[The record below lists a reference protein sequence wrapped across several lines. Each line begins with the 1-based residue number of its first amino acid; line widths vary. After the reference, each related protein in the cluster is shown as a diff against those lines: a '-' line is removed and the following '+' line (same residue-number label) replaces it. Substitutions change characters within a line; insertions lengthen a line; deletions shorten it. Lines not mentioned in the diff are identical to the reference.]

1 MGEGDG
7 LSHFF
12 APPGTELLGLA
23 TLFLLHSRGVLRE
36 HKANSPSVRSLHPR
50 ASGPVRGGSTPC
62 WEVEH
67 LFTFLCYFV
76 CLDGNG
82 SRGHEYL
89 RRSGACRGLERGEVV
104 GAEQGAAVAL
114 HVCVLS
120 LILIDFSS
128 GWMCS
133 EIFIALFK
141 YSSLQRQRSR
151 MAAAEPQGTGAAA
164 VLGISSR

>member
-1 MGEGDG
+1 M
-7 LSHFF
+7 
-12 APPGTELLGLA
+12 
-23 TLFLLHSRGVLRE
+23 
-36 HKANSPSVRSLHPR
+36 
-50 ASGPVRGGSTPC
+50 
-62 WEVEH
+62 
-67 LFTFLCYFV
+67 
-76 CLDGNG
+76 
-82 SRGHEYL
+82 
-89 RRSGACRGLERGEVV
+89 V